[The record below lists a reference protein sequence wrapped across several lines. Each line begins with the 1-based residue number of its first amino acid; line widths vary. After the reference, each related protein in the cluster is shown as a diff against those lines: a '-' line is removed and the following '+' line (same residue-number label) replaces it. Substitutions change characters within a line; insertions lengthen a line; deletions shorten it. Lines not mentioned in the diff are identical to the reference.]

1 MSCGGEYISRSN
13 KHKPGKKAYTFTAM
27 ALHWIT
33 WGKLVEEFIT
43 ANFEKE
49 LGDDEKY
56 AQFIQKRLGQSYVR
70 EVNNV
75 TLELQGEEYTKGDWY
90 NDEKINEEAHR
101 FMTVDVQQGHF
112 YAVVRAWRLDKSSRL
127 LYEGR
132 IESWEALRMLQET
145 FGIANRSVL
154 VDRGYMKDD
163 VANNAQRARSKADNH
178 SWLMSLGEDRDEGYL
193 VKSGRTRYRRPFSD
207 FVTARTTDGMVY
219 RYINFSNL
227 LCKDMTMA
235 LMSGKVAPWE
245 TPTDV
250 SKAYFKQV
258 QNEHKVQVKA
268 NKWRYEE
275 VKDHV
280 GNHFFDCEVMQ
291 TLMASMYG
299 ILSNRKKV
307 DSEA

>member
-1 MSCGGEYISRSN
+1 MDRVRSKTQRKNRRAMSCGGEYISRGN

-33 WGKLVEEFIT
+33 WGKLTEEFIT

-154 VDRGYMKDD
+154 G
-163 VANNAQRARSKADNH
+163 
-178 SWLMSLGEDRDEGYL
+178 
-193 VKSGRTRYRRPFSD
+193 
-207 FVTARTTDGMVY
+207 
-219 RYINFSNL
+219 
-227 LCKDMTMA
+227 
-235 LMSGKVAPWE
+235 
-245 TPTDV
+245 
-250 SKAYFKQV
+250 
-258 QNEHKVQVKA
+258 
-268 NKWRYEE
+268 
-275 VKDHV
+275 
-280 GNHFFDCEVMQ
+280 
-291 TLMASMYG
+291 
-299 ILSNRKKV
+299 
-307 DSEA
+307 